1 MKNHK
6 ILDIDGVAFFMKL
19 FVDITTFQNRSIL
32 QICLSIP
39 ALLKCQIYSRYHN
52 RISATCCS
60 GVVCLLVSFLTA
72 EC

>member
-32 QICLSIP
+32 QILMGTLSTRHFF
-39 ALLKCQIYSRYHN
+39 QD
-52 RISATCCS
+52 ISNMLFIKEAHYL
-60 GVVCLLVSFLTA
+60 GRHFLQ
-72 EC
+72 